1 MLMRRLNVIG
11 LHNSFFDEHG
21 FRFNLAKMS
30 FTKNF
35 QEGQQ
40 VILIDFHRYPEESF
54 LEYRIGIR
62 INAVEDLIQK
72 FLPSISDFF
81 ERSITLIKNLDQI
94 SEKYPRKFSV
104 KNEEDLKY
112 AIQLGKEFFLN
123 YGFDWMDQMANP
135 LILEGYY
142 SHQKEGFY
150 NDNQSVYNLF
160 RGAVLAKLYK
170 PVDYPIIKQAY
181 LEQIKRNEMTPF
193 TIASFLQ
200 LLDYLDHLEVKLS
213 S

>member
-1 MLMRRLNVIG
+1 M
-11 LHNSFFDEHG
+11 FFNEHG

-40 VILIDFHRYPEESF
+40 IILIDFHRYPSESF
-54 LEYRIGIR
+54 LEYRLGIR

-72 FLPSISDFF
+72 FLPTISDYF
-81 ERSITLIKNLDQI
+81 ERSISLIKTPDQI
-94 SEKYPRKFSV
+94 SEDFPAKFSV
-104 KNEEDLKY
+104 KTEEDLKN
-112 AIQLGKEFFLN
+112 AILTGEDFFRN
-123 YGFDWMDQMANP
+123 YGFDWMNQMSNP
-135 LILEGYY
+135 IVLEGYY
-142 SHQKEGFY
+142 ANSKEKIY
-150 NDNQSVYNLF
+150 QNNQSAYNIF
-160 RGAVLAKLYK
+160 RGVVLAKLYN
-170 PVDYPIIKQAY
+170 PRDYNVIKQAY

>member
-1 MLMRRLNVIG
+1 MFLN
-11 LHNSFFDEHG
+11 EHG

-40 VILIDFHRYPEESF
+40 VILIDLHRYPDESF
-54 LEYRIGIR
+54 LEYRIGVR
-62 INAVEDLIQK
+62 INAVEDLMQK
-72 FLPSISDFF
+72 FLPTISDYF

-94 SEKYPRKFSV
+94 SENYPRKISI
-104 KNEEDLKY
+104 KSEEDLGQAVK
-112 AIQLGKEFFLN
+112 LGKQFFLN
-123 YGFDWMDQMANP
+123 YGFDWMDQMSNP
-135 LILEGYY
+135 VILEGYY
-142 SHQKEGFY
+142 ANRRGEVFNS
-150 NDNQSVYNLF
+150 NQSVYNLF
-160 RGAVLAKLYK
+160 RGAVLAKLYN
-170 PVDYPIIKQAY
+170 PNDYPTIKQAY
-181 LEQIKRNEMTPF
+181 LEQVKRNEMTPF